1 MKMIDPRI
9 FAKSFLVP
17 SLIVSVE
24 PFFVPVVEV
33 VEFLGS
39 TATYGEEKVIVVGVI
54 ICYESFSDRGDQED
68 DPEGEGLV
76 SVPGH
81 E

>member
-33 VEFLGS
+33 VEFLRG
-39 TATYGEEKVIVVGVI
+39 TITCGEEKVIVVGVI
-54 ICYESFSDRGDQED
+54 VGHQNFSDRSDQED